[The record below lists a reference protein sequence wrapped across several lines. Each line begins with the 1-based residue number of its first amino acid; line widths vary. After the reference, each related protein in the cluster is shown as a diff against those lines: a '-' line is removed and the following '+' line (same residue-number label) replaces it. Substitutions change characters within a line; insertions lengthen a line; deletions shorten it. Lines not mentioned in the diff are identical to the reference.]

1 MIYTVTFNPAIDYVV
16 RLDAPLEVGEVNR
29 AKGEDCVLGGKGIN
43 VSGVLA
49 QLGCES
55 VALGFVAGETGAWL
69 ERGLAAQGLKTDF
82 VHLEQGMTRINVKIK
97 AGQETE
103 LNGAGPDI
111 PESAMQ
117 ELEKKLD
124 SLNEDDILILAGSIP
139 ASLSQDTYE
148 RLLARLQGR
157 GVRAVV
163 DATRDLLVNVLQY
176 HPFLIKPNN
185 HELGEIVGRVLTMD
199 EEIIAARKSSPLV
212 VGIGQD
218 GGRRCPAGGRK
229 WRGAPHRLPQGQ
241 GRKQRGRRRQHGGRL
256 CGWLDAD
263 PELFLCTASG
273 HSLRQCNGVQPW
285 PCHQRKNRRTD
296 EGNLTLCDGE
306 GCSYTGR
313 EKNHAYYG
321 IIHRAVHRTG

>member
-49 QLGCES
+49 ELGCRNT
-55 VALGFVAGETGAWL
+55 ALGFVAGETGAWL

-163 DATRDLLVNVLQY
+163 DATRDLLVNVLQ
-176 HPFLIKPNN
+176 
-185 HELGEIVGRVLTMD
+185 
-199 EEIIAARKSSPLV
+199 
-212 VGIGQD
+212 
-218 GGRRCPAGGRK
+218 PAGV
-229 WRGAPHRLPQGQ
+229 HRVP
-241 GRKQRGRRRQHGGRL
+241 RQRL
-256 CGWLDAD
+256 CRRFQPRDLPGLRRPRLRDPSAAHPLWCDAD
-263 PELFLCTASG
+263 PAALLPLWRQGQAGQE
-273 HSLRQCNGVQPW
+273 SLQGLPWQRQG
-285 PCHQRKNRRTD
+285 
-296 EGNLTLCDGE
+296 
-306 GCSYTGR
+306 GC
-313 EKNHAYYG
+313 
-321 IIHRAVHRTG
+321 